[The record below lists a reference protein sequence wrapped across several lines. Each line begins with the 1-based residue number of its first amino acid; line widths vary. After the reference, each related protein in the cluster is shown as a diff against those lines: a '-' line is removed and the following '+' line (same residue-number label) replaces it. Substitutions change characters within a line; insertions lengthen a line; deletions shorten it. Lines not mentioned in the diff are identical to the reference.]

1 MHTRKLALVVM
12 LSTLGGISSVIVGYA
27 GGTMTFIPI
36 GPIFSGQL
44 LAGLHIFWLAL
55 VAIVTRTKGAVSM
68 AGAIKGLVEMLLPN
82 HLGPLVFLISFL
94 EGLVLDMVLLPS
106 RSYNSGLVCFAGGLS
121 SAANVLIIQL
131 FLLTNL
137 PFGIYASMYTISFC
151 SGLLFGG
158 YMSIKTVKSVRKILQ
173 T

>member
-1 MHTRKLALVVM
+1 
-12 LSTLGGISSVIVGYA
+12 
-27 GGTMTFIPI
+27 MTFIPI
-36 GPIFSGQL
+36 GPMVSGQL

-94 EGLVLDMVLLPS
+94 EGLVLDIMLLPS
-106 RSYNSGLVCFAGGLS
+106 RSFNSGLVCLASGLS
-121 SAANVLIIQL
+121 SAANVLIIEL
-131 FLLTNL
+131 FVLTNL
-137 PFGIYASMYTISFC
+137 PFNVYAGMYLISFC
-151 SGLLFGG
+151 SGLFFGG
-158 YMSIKTVKSVRKILQ
+158 FMGIKAVYGVRKILP

>member
-36 GPIFSGQL
+36 GPMVSGQL

-94 EGLVLDMVLLPS
+94 EGLVLDIMLLPS
-106 RSYNSGLVCFAGGLS
+106 RSFNSGLVCLASGLS
-121 SAANVLIIQL
+121 SAANVLIIEL
-131 FLLTNL
+131 FVLTNL
-137 PFGIYASMYTISFC
+137 PFNVYAGMYLISFC
-151 SGLLFGG
+151 SGLFFGG
-158 YMSIKTVKSVRKILQ
+158 FMGIKAVYGVRKILP